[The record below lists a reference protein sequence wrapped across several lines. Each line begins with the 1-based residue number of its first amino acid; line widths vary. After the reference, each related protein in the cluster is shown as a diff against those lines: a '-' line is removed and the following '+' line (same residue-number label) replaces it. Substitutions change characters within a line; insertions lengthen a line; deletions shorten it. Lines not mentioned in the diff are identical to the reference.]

1 MSEYPVSGQGAKRPF
16 VARAVR
22 VLAIPIIVFWGLL
35 AISTNTLMP
44 QVEKV
49 AEELAGPMVPHYAPS
64 QRALLHIGEK
74 FQESNSTSFT
84 MVVFEADR
92 PLGEA
97 DHRYYD
103 DLMRRLK
110 QDRKH
115 VQYVMDLWGK
125 PITAAG
131 AQSLD
136 GKATYVL
143 LRTAGDIGQMQGN
156 ESVDAVRNTV
166 AKDTPPAGLK
176 VYVSGAAPL
185 ASDTL
190 AIANSSLNNITIV
203 TIFLIFGMLFLVYRS
218 VSTLAVPLYGVL
230 FELLVAKGV
239 VSTLGHLGYLELS
252 SFAVNIV
259 VALTLGAGTD
269 YGIFLMG
276 RYHEARLAGETKEEA
291 FYTAYRGVAPII
303 IGSGLT
309 IAGACYCLTFA
320 RLNYFHTMGP
330 AVAVSMLFTIAAA
343 LTLGPALLT
352 LGSLFGLMDPRG
364 TAKGQLYRRIGT
376 SVVRWP
382 VPILAASA
390 AAVML
395 GAIFVPT
402 YRVNYDDR
410 QYQPANSPSNQ
421 GFAAADRHFT
431 KSKLFSEMLMIETD
445 HDMRNSADFIS
456 LDRVAKSLIRLPG
469 VAMVQSITR
478 PMGRA
483 LEHATI
489 PYLFTTQGSGS
500 GQQLPFNEQ
509 QNANTNKQAVIN
521 ADTVRVLRKEID
533 FFQNMSDELHK
544 TVLTVE
550 DLQRV
555 TDDMNSEISNFDDFW
570 RPIKAY
576 FYWERHCFDVPL
588 CWAFRSLFDT
598 LDNID
603 HLAAD
608 INDAR
613 ISLEAIDRIL
623 PQIITQLKLTAD
635 DTEAITGLLLN
646 TYGQSS
652 LQTTQ
657 TNQTFDDQLNVGL
670 DFDQSK
676 SDDFFYIPHEGFD
689 NDDVKTGMQ
698 LLMSPDGKAARF
710 IVTHEGDAMG
720 PEGVDHVNA
729 FPTAITTI
737 LKETSLAG
745 AKVYLGGSGSTDKD
759 IKEYSA
765 SDLTIVAVAAFVLI
779 FLIMLFITRS
789 LMAALGHPRHGRLL
803 LRRGVRAVRARLAA
817 PHRPAPALADTAADV
832 HHPGGG
838 GFGLQPAVDRPS
850 QRGTS
855 RRVEHRSH
863 PRARKHGWCGDVRGF
878 GVRDHHAGD
887 AHQRPQDYRSGG
899 FHRMHRPAA
908 RHADRAFVRRAVH
921 PQNPRAVVLVAN
933 TGAFPSTTAALK
945 VAVRRRTILTMPQSV
960 VWTISTSV
968 LALRETSDGTDPSS
982 RPATLLSPTLP
993 TTSRSA
999 WTSSARRTSALM
1011 GCLQTILSS
1020 R

>member
-1 MSEYPVSGQGAKRPF
+1 MSEHRAEEPFVEKRPF
-16 VARAVR
+16 FPRMVR
-22 VLAIPIIVFWGLL
+22 VLAIPIILFWGLL
-35 AISTNTLMP
+35 AISTNTFMP
-44 QVEKV
+44 KLEDV
-49 AEELAGPMVPHYAPS
+49 AEQLAGPQVPHYAPS

-74 FQESNSTSFT
+74 FQESDSTSLA
-84 MVVFEADR
+84 MVVLEANR
-92 PLGEA
+92 PLGDV
-97 DHRYYD
+97 DHQYYD
-103 DLMRRLK
+103 ELMRRLLR
-110 QDRKH
+110 DTKH
-115 VQYVMDLWGK
+115 VQSSIDLWGK

-143 LRTAGDIGQMQGN
+143 LRLAGDIGQMEAN
-156 ESVDAVRNTV
+156 RSVDAVRNIV
-166 AKDTPPAGLK
+166 AKDPPPPGLK

-203 TIFLIFGMLFLVYRS
+203 TIILIFVLLLLVYRS

-230 FELLVAKGV
+230 FELLIAKGV
-239 VSTLGHLGYLELS
+239 ISTLGHLGYIELS
-252 SFAVNIV
+252 SFAVNVV

-276 RYHEARLAGETKEEA
+276 RYHEARQTGQGREEA

-330 AVAVSMLFTIAAA
+330 AVAISMLFTIAAA

-352 LGSLFGLMDPRG
+352 LGSLFGLFDPRG
-364 TAKGQLYRRIGT
+364 TAKGTLYRRIGT

-382 VPILAASA
+382 VPILAAST

-402 YRVNYDDR
+402 YRQNYDDR
-410 QYQPANSPSNQ
+410 QYQPKDSPSNL
-421 GFAAADRHFT
+421 GFQAADRHFT

-456 LDRVAKSLIRLPG
+456 LDRVARALVRLTG

-483 LEHATI
+483 LEHATL
-489 PYLFTTQGSGS
+489 PYLTTTQGSGS
-500 GQQLPFNEQ
+500 GQQLPFTEQ
-509 QNANTNKQAVIN
+509 QNANTNQQAQIN

-533 FFQNMSDELHK
+533 FFQQTSDELHK

-555 TDDMNSEISNFDDFW
+555 TDEMNQEISNFDDFF
-570 RPIKAY
+570 RPMKSY
-576 FYWERHCFDVPL
+576 FYWEKHCFDIPI

-603 HLAAD
+603 KLSDD
-608 INDAR
+608 IKDTTVT
-613 ISLEAIDRIL
+613 LEAMDRLL

-635 DTEAITGLLLN
+635 DTEQITGLLN
-646 TYGQSS
+646 STYGQSS
-652 LQTTQ
+652 LQSTQ
-657 TNQTFDDQLNVGL
+657 TSQTFDDQVNVGL

-689 NDDVKTGMQ
+689 NEDVKTGMK

-720 PEGVDHVNA
+720 PEGVEHVEA
-729 FPTAITTI
+729 FPAAITTI

-745 AKVYLGGSGSTDKD
+745 ARVYIGGSGATDKD
-759 IKEYSA
+759 IKEYAA
-765 SDLTIVAVAAFVLI
+765 SDLLIVAVAAFVLI
-779 FLIMLFITRS
+779 FLIMLFLTGS
-789 LMAALGHPRHGRLL
+789 LMAALVIPATVAFSYAGAFGLSVLLWQHLIGLPLYWLILPLTFIILVAVGSDYNLL
-803 LRRGVRAVRARLAA
+803 LIARVKEELHAGLNTGLIRALGSTGGVVTSAGLVFAFTMLAMLSSDLRTIGQLGSTVCIGLLLDTLIVRSFVVPCVLRILGPWFWWPTLVRARPL
-817 PHRPAPALADTAADV
+817 P
-832 HHPGGG
+832 
-838 GFGLQPAVDRPS
+838 
-850 QRGTS
+850 QR
-855 RRVEHRSH
+855 
-863 PRARKHGWCGDVRGF
+863 
-878 GVRDHHAGD
+878 
-887 AHQRPQDYRSGG
+887 
-899 FHRMHRPAA
+899 
-908 RHADRAFVRRAVH
+908 
-921 PQNPRAVVLVAN
+921 
-933 TGAFPSTTAALK
+933 
-945 VAVRRRTILTMPQSV
+945 
-960 VWTISTSV
+960 
-968 LALRETSDGTDPSS
+968 
-982 RPATLLSPTLP
+982 
-993 TTSRSA
+993 
-999 WTSSARRTSALM
+999 
-1011 GCLQTILSS
+1011 
-1020 R
+1020 